1 MENVPG
7 KPYSAFAIAGF
18 ATAFFLPPLGLV
30 FSIIALATMKSQALT
45 GKGLAIAGAV
55 IGAFLSLSMVA
66 IFLLW
71 LFMPGPPA
79 PPPYP
84 A

>member
-1 MENVPG
+1 MVDQIK

-18 ATAFFLPPLGLV
+18 IVAFFLPPLGLV
-30 FSIIALATMKSQALT
+30 FSIIALATMKSRSQT
-45 GKGLAIAGAV
+45 GKGLAIAGT
-55 IGAFLSLSMVA
+55 IISAFLCVFSVVV
-66 IFLLW
+66 FLLW